1 MLRPIAAVVASYL
14 AMVILIMGS
23 FAGMWFGMG
32 PDRLLE
38 PGLWTGNL
46 FLCIAAPAIT
56 LIAGLFGGWMC
67 TKIGYTSTPVTVLA
81 VVVLLLGLLTAFF
94 TLQKPAPTGPRAPG
108 LTMTEIMEK
117 GREPTW
123 LLIFNPI
130 GGAAAVLIGGLFIA
144 TPRQRPQEGD
154 SVVPHP

>member
-1 MLRPIAAVVASYL
+1 MLRSTAAVVASYV
-14 AMVILIMGS
+14 AMVILIMGA

-67 TKIGYTSTPVTVLA
+67 TKIAWGATPVKVLA
-81 VVVLLLGLLTAFF
+81 GVVLVLGMATAYF
-94 TLQKPAPTGPRAPG
+94 TLQKPLPTEPRAPG
-108 LTMTEIMEK
+108 MSMQEIMEK

-123 LLIFNPI
+123 LAIFNPI
-130 GGAAAVLIGGLFIA
+130 GGAATVLIGGLCIA
-144 TPRQRPQEGD
+144 TPRKRPEEGN
-154 SVVPHP
+154 VVPQH